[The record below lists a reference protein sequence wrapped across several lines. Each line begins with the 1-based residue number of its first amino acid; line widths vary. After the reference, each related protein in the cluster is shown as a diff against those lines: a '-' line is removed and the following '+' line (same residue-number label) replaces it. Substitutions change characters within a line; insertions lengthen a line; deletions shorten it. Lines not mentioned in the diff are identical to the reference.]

1 MILNRFKTWLIV
13 LNLILTAVFNFHQ
26 EKTFI
31 EYFTAASFGE
41 NF

>member
-13 LNLILTAVFNFHQ
+13 LNLILTCNFHQ

-31 EYFTAASFGE
+31 ENFTAASFGE